1 MRKILWSL
9 SLVVLLFAFFY
20 GCSGM
25 KKIQTRTI
33 TETVIRLDTII
44 KIQNDTILK
53 IQYIT
58 LHDTAILENN
68 TSIARAYFSTAKQR
82 IVLELKGKS
91 FDVPVTVYKSVKK
104 DTQVNENIPTT
115 KKWFDKYL
123 IAFFI
128 LIIVYLIWKD
138 RKTLFQK

>member
-1 MRKILWSL
+1 MRKWNINLL
-9 SLVVLLFAFFY
+9 SVALLSAFLF
-20 GCSGM
+20 GCFGQR
-25 KKIQTRTI
+25 KIQTRTI
-33 TETVIRLDTII
+33 TTTVIRIDTII

-53 IQYIT
+53 MQTVT
-58 LHDTAILENN
+58 LRDTAILENQ
-68 TSIARAYFSTAKQR
+68 TSIARSYFSTQKQK

-91 FDVPVTVYKSVKK
+91 FDVPITVYKSVVK
-104 DTQVNENIPTT
+104 DAQVKESLPTT

-138 RKTLFQK
+138 RKTLFAK